1 MLKNNTNEL
10 YVKPSILTDPR
21 EHQSISNLPQPQ
33 GGEKSG
39 LSVAVRISENDSKPW
54 GYLKE
59 AGPFLTLLVK
69 HVYLASTKTGFDHWI
84 LHFKLV
90 TLSQ

>member
-1 MLKNNTNEL
+1 MSFMLSLVYLQPQENTKVSVTYHN
-10 YVKPSILTDPR
+10 PR
-21 EHQSISNLPQPQ
+21 EERKVGSA
-33 GGEKSG
+33 
-39 LSVAVRISENDSKPW
+39 AVRISENDSKPW
-54 GYLKE
+54 GNLKE

-90 TLSQ
+90 NFISIKI